1 MSELPTTLRYTDAEP
16 EPLGIFESH
25 EEPGE
30 PSLLDRIVRPLTWG
44 TLVVCLAVWA
54 VAGVVFWVPAMV
66 RRVAFYSA
74 ALLEAMIEGDRPDEA
89 GRRLRRAITFYARGF
104 VTTVEVLTRTSE
116 EEAAVARDTETGERS
131 LDLRRLTV
139 EALWA
144 VVVWYLVLLT
154 VGVVE
159 TSPLDLWNGLWAVSW
174 LEIASTAW
182 TTWSN
187 WVTEL
192 F

>member
-1 MSELPTTLRYTDAEP
+1 MSELPATLRYTEAEP
-16 EPLGIFESH
+16 EPLGIFEPH

-30 PSLLDRIVRPLTWG
+30 PSLFDRIVRPLTWG
-44 TLVVCLAVWA
+44 TLVVCLALWA
-54 VAGVVFWVPAMV
+54 LAGAVFWLPAMV
-66 RRVAFYSA
+66 RRVAFYSV

-89 GRRLRRAITFYARGF
+89 ARRLRRAITFYARGF
-104 VTTVEVLTRTSE
+104 VTTVEVLTRTSRD
-116 EEAAVARDTETGERS
+116 EAAAVRDTETSGQS
-131 LDLRRLTV
+131 LDLRRLAV

-159 TSPLDLWNGLWAVSW
+159 TSPLDLWTSFWSVFWPEVSM
-174 LEIASTAW
+174 AW
-182 TTWSN
+182 TFWSD
-187 WVTEL
+187 WVTGL

>member
-1 MSELPTTLRYTDAEP
+1 MSDLPTTLRYTEAEP
-16 EPLGIFESH
+16 EPLGFFESH

-54 VAGVVFWVPAMV
+54 LAGAVFWVPAIV
-66 RRVAFYSA
+66 RRVAFYSL
-74 ALLEAMIEGDRPDEA
+74 ALLEAMMKGDRPDEA
-89 GRRLRRAITFYARGF
+89 ARRLREAITFYARGF
-104 VTTVEVLTRTSE
+104 VTTVEVLTRTSA
-116 EEAAVARDTETGERS
+116 EEAAVARDTEAGGRS
-131 LDLRRLTV
+131 LDFRRLAL

-144 VVVWYLVLLT
+144 TAVWYLVLLM
-154 VGVVE
+154 VGVVD
-159 TSPLDLWNGLWAVSW
+159 TSPLDLWNSFWAVSW
-174 LEIASTAW
+174 LEIASTSW

-187 WVTEL
+187 WVTGL